1 MGRNWLQF
9 IAVEWT
15 QRKDSELLKVSSRF
29 EILAG
34 HSNQVIQLIL
44 TLENWNFAI
53 FGLLIILALKFLLS
67 VQNCVLV
74 WMSNL
79 KFKS

>member
-53 FGLLIILALKFLLS
+53 FGLLIILARDKP
-67 VQNCVLV
+67 
-74 WMSNL
+74 
-79 KFKS
+79 

>member
-29 EILAG
+29 EILVG
-34 HSNQVIQLIL
+34 HSNQVIQMIL
-44 TLENWNFAI
+44 TLENRNFAI
-53 FGLLIILALKFLLS
+53 FGLLIILARDKPYNFCS
-67 VQNCVLV
+67 V
-74 WMSNL
+74 
-79 KFKS
+79 FKTVSWFGCPI